1 MPQNVFLDSRVLV
14 GELALGINT
23 YLGKVYN
30 KKIRGNARKRN
41 SCVFLCTKEGGESL
55 RWNYLNY

>member
-14 GELALGINT
+14 GELVPGINT

-30 KKIRGNARKRN
+30 KEIRGNTR
-41 SCVFLCTKEGGESL
+41 
-55 RWNYLNY
+55 